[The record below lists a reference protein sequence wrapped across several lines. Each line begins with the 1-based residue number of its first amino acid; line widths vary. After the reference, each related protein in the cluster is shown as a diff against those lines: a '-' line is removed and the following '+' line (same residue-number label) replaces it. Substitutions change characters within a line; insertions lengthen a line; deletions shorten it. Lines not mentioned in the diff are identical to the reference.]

1 MSSEREYDPTVL
13 GRPLGETNTEAGAE
27 SRQNQNQNIESY
39 SQLEPITATTSAV
52 PPASSSGPSS
62 SPSPPHLIHTR
73 TAPTTFPI
81 HPVAHQ
87 GFAAHHQGQGL
98 PAIHDHEHDGD
109 SLGPLRGGE
118 HVPLEAGGL
127 HGMPMPG
134 SRARQVGAAGTSEKD
149 RSAGTTGQT
158 SRPIGK
164 GTNPLAEKAAI
175 DLGLGTLGTNGQLPT
190 QTATQKKGRSN
201 TLDEK
206 STATPPP
213 AFSQIGRTA
222 TGTQIH
228 RNVKVGGRDT
238 VQGYGMMP
246 IVRQASLPP
255 AVGPFGGTA
264 PTGIDA
270 EEGLW
275 AVRSHEEELERQRTM
290 DKNGPDPF
298 AVRFV
303 PGDRENPKVNSSS
316 EL

>member
-1 MSSEREYDPTVL
+1 MSNEPEYDPTVL
-13 GRPLGETNTEAGAE
+13 GRPLDEATSE
-27 SRQNQNQNIESY
+27 VQTQQNHNPNIEHQSQ
-39 SQLEPITATTSAV
+39 SQLAPITESTSAV
-52 PPASSSGPSS
+52 PPALASSGPSS
-62 SPSPPHLIHTR
+62 SQSPPHLIHTR

-87 GFAAHHQGQGL
+87 GFAAHHEGQGL
-98 PAIHDHEHDGD
+98 PAIHDHEHEDD

-134 SRARQVGAAGTSEKD
+134 SRARQVGATGTSEKD
-149 RSAGTTGQT
+149 RQASTLTAGNTETSQT
-158 SRPIGK
+158 DRRAG
-164 GTNPLAEKAAI
+164 NPLAEKAAI
-175 DLGLGTLGTNGQLPT
+175 DLGLGLGMNGHPQ
-190 QTATQKKGRSN
+190 TQKKGRSN

-206 STATPPP
+206 SGPPP
-213 AFSQIGRTA
+213 AFTKIGRTA

-275 AVRSHEEELERQRTM
+275 AVRSHEEELERQKTM

-303 PGDRENPKVNSSS
+303 PGDRENPKVSPDP
-316 EL
+316 